1 MLIYTSK
8 AKKTSKR
15 QRKAKQQ
22 EYKCA
27 KSKIIKK
34 VD

>member
-1 MLIYTSK
+1 MLMYTGK
-8 AKKTSKR
+8 ARKTSKR

-22 EYKCA
+22 EYEHA
-27 KSKIIKK
+27 VSKIIKK